1 MLGASWGGAGS
12 AAGSAMPWASST
24 VAVGAGSGGAAGCVC
39 GFGTTRATSWAVPA
53 PGAAALG
60 DLLDQPDR
68 GLFTRGLHGLV
79 GRRDEQQQEGQQ
91 VQGDRRAPA
100 ATRAGSKCRDATG
113 YVRTM
118 VHLHA
123 SDEVLNAPGP
133 VAGLPHAAGSASV
146 ARPGD
151 HCIEAGAPVLGWPSA
166 TAVGMHEKGGSPGE
180 PASVGNDQRLSD
192 PVRTPRPG

>member
-12 AAGSAMPWASST
+12 ATGSAMPWASST

-39 GFGTTRATSWAVPA
+39 GFGTTRATSLGCSST
-53 PGAAALG
+53 GAAALA

-91 VQGDRRAPA
+91 VQGDRRAQA

-133 VAGLPHAAGSASV
+133 VAVAARGWQCISSAPGLPLHRG
-146 ARPGD
+146 R
-151 HCIEAGAPVLGWPSA
+151 APVLGWPSA